1 MYHACYV
8 QITENGS
15 GASVYQIVT
24 RAWLRQAVRAAR
36 NPALARPVRPSA
48 VRSEQREQD
57 RFADARA
64 GEQHEQ
70 AVDAEPHTAHR
81 RCAEFEGREEVL
93 VELHRLEV
101 ARRGR
106 QGLLREAF
114 ALDDRIDE
122 LGEAGG
128 ALDA

>member
-1 MYHACYV
+1 MDA
-8 QITENGS
+8 TS
-15 GASVYQIVT
+15 
-24 RAWLRQAVRAAR
+24 RAYRPEVRP
-36 NPALARPVRPSA
+36 PADPVRPSA
-48 VRSEQREQD
+48 VWFEQREQD
-57 RFADARA
+57 RLADARA
-64 GEQHEQ
+64 GEEHEQ

-81 RCAEFEGREEVL
+81 RCAEFERREEVL

-106 QGLLREAF
+106 PGLLREAF

-128 ALDA
+128 ALDAVDDEVPCLDQAR